1 MKICLLAAACC
12 IHTIRWAN
20 GLAKFGQEVVLLS
33 QHPLKE
39 SLDKSVTFHFLPY
52 VGGLGYILNS
62 RVVRKHLHAV
72 KPDILNVHFASGYG
86 LLANLAGFSPMLL
99 SVLGSDV
106 YDFPKRSFFH
116 KLLLRWNL
124 RKADAIASTSNCMAA
139 QTRRIHNHSHVFI
152 TPFGVEVDK
161 FMAIQKPHDLVKKI
175 IIGTVKKLE
184 WKYGIDILIQAFAK
198 VWKYIGMP
206 DNLFLEICGEGE
218 KLHQLKALAT
228 SLGVVDRV
236 SFHGRVPHA
245 KVPHMLR
252 RMDIYVALSRFD
264 SESFGV
270 AILEAAACEKPVV
283 VSDAQG
289 LAEVTVDHKMGF
301 VVPKGDVDAAAHAIM
316 RLIQDEALRK
326 KMGRFG
332 RQHVKMKYAWH
343 DSVRTMIHAYEKT
356 IEISA
361 KGSMA

>member
-1 MKICLLAAACC
+1 MKVCLLAAASC

-20 GLAKFGQEVVLLS
+20 GLAEFGQEVILLS
-33 QHPLKE
+33 QHSPRE
-39 SLDKSVTFHFLPY
+39 SLSKSVTFHFLPF
-52 VGGLGYILNS
+52 VGGVGYIFNS
-62 RVVRKHLHAV
+62 RVVRKLLHAEN
-72 KPDILNVHFASGYG
+72 PDILNVHFASGYG

-124 RKADAIASTSNCMAA
+124 RKADAIASTSNCMAT
-139 QTRRIHNHSHVFI
+139 QTRCISTHPHIFI
-152 TPFGVEVDK
+152 TPFGVEIDK
-161 FMAIQKPHDLVKKI
+161 FRPMPKPHDLVDKI

-184 WKYGIDILIQAFAK
+184 WKYGVDVLIQAFAT
-198 VWKYIGMP
+198 VWKFMGMQ

-218 KLHQLKALAT
+218 ELHELTALAAT
-228 SLGVVDRV
+228 LGVADRV

-245 KVPHMLR
+245 KVPQMLGR
-252 RMDIYVALSRFD
+252 LDIYVALSRF
-264 SESFGV
+264 ESFGV
-270 AILEAAACEKPVV
+270 AILEAAACETPVV

-289 LAEVTVDHKMGF
+289 LAEVTVNHKMGF
-301 VVPKGDVDAAAHAIM
+301 VVPKGNVDAAAHAILM
-316 RLIQDEALRK
+316 LIQDEELRK

-332 RQHVKMKYAWH
+332 RQHVKMNYAWH

>member
-161 FMAIQKPHDLVKKI
+161 EEKPLFTILGAVDGVIFYMDSNKVAIYEYS
-175 IIGTVKKLE
+175 TE
-184 WKYGIDILIQAFAK
+184 
-198 VWKYIGMP
+198 
-206 DNLFLEICGEGE
+206 
-218 KLHQLKALAT
+218 KAL
-228 SLGVVDRV
+228 D
-236 SFHGRVPHA
+236 
-245 KVPHMLR
+245 
-252 RMDIYVALSRFD
+252 D
-264 SESFGV
+264 
-270 AILEAAACEKPVV
+270 
-283 VSDAQG
+283 
-289 LAEVTVDHKMGF
+289 
-301 VVPKGDVDAAAHAIM
+301 
-316 RLIQDEALRK
+316 
-326 KMGRFG
+326 
-332 RQHVKMKYAWH
+332 
-343 DSVRTMIHAYEKT
+343 EKT
-356 IEISA
+356 NDEMLNDWLSNGKFLLETNNQEA
-361 KGSMA
+361 KDIFSSVN